1 MNNVNTP
8 MMEQYLKIKNQHK
21 DALLFYRM
29 GDFYELFFEDAI
41 VASQALDITLTKR
54 GKSNGKDIPMCGVPF
69 HSADNYLPKLIKK
82 GFNVAVCEQT
92 ETSEE
97 AKIKSKKGPL
107 KREVVRIISPGTLTE
122 DNLLERN
129 TNNFLG
135 AISDNKGSV
144 SIAWVDVS
152 TGCFKSRNIEEDNK
166 SNRKQLLANFLLRMN
181 FSELL
186 ISEEFDLDIIV
197 EEWHSIIKKQ
207 PSSLFHY
214 PSCLDQILSYYSIAS
229 LGGVGSFSEGEIKAA
244 GVLLSYL
251 KLTQCGKIPI
261 LSMIQTET
269 QNNFLEIDYFTQKSL
284 EIFKNLSG
292 GIEGS
297 LISCLDET
305 KTASGARL
313 LKQRVIEPFY
323 RIEQIQDRYNLTN
336 WILENNIDISQYQI
350 DFESIPDLERSL
362 SRISLSRGG
371 PRDLLLMSKGLLI
384 IEGICEN
391 LISNNQVKSIS
402 SLLNAIIDNLDI
414 DYSLFSKIKNAF
426 KTDVPLIVKEG
437 NFIKEGFHKE
447 LDSLRNFRNNELEF
461 IAKLQKKYSELTKV
475 NSLKIKHN
483 RMLGYHIEVR
493 ALHDQSLRNI
503 DLFIHRQTTAQ
514 TSRFTTV
521 ELNDVENQILNS
533 FDKAVKIELDIF
545 NDFVNQILQKGE
557 EILKIVFSISEL
569 DISIMVASQ
578 SISRNYTCPNICEEK
593 RLEIIGGRHPVVEE
607 QMKLSEKSFIFNDCT
622 LNKKDLIWLITGPN
636 MAGKSTYLRQ
646 NALIVIMAQAG
657 LFVPANKANIGVF
670 DKIFSRVGAS
680 DDLAKGQS
688 TFMIEMIET
697 SLILNTATDKSLVIL
712 DEIGRGTSTFD
723 GLAIAWSVLDY
734 LHQKIKPR
742 TLFATHYHE
751 LTSLKENLENLSC
764 HKMSIKEWDDSII
777 FMHKIVDGEADK
789 SYGIHVAKLAGL
801 PLPVTKK
808 ATKLLSNFQ
817 NKNNEIHY
825 MNIDEMDISES
836 KEDEF
841 FFEEFD
847 KVNVDEISPRQA
859 LDIFYKLKLLRNVK

>member
-391 LISNNQVKSIS
+391 LISNNQAKSIS

-734 LHQKIKPR
+734 LHEKIKPR